1 MGHGGSGTGMG
12 CGVRGLR
19 GQLGP
24 RGLRGP
30 RQAKLLA
37 AITAAT
43 VLSLGTV
50 AVAAPTAR
58 ARQGLTCAA
67 SASTVDF
74 AGRSWQ
80 VKRRGTPVG
89 PGPNRFSGANVC
101 TGPDGLHLRISQDRQ
116 GRWQSAEVYLPQ
128 SLGYGTYTWTLSSRV
143 DRLNA
148 QAVLGL
154 FTYASDT
161 QELDIEFA
169 RWGWGQDPTNAQYV
183 VQPWDRPGNL
193 RRFTLPPV
201 RSSTH
206 SFTWLPG
213 SVSYAS
219 TASNGSWSYAWE
231 HGSSDVPMPGPERVH
246 MNLWLYQGKP
256 LADGARMA
264 EVVISDFAFTPA
276 TGLG

>member
-1 MGHGGSGTGMG
+1 MLPAP
-12 CGVRGLR
+12 VKRVGLR
-19 GQLGP
+19 SGIV
-24 RGLRGP
+24 
-30 RQAKLLA
+30 LLCSA
-37 AITAAT
+37 A
-43 VLSLGTV
+43 VTV
-50 AVAAPTAR
+50 ASGPVVQSAPANPDP
-58 ARQGLTCAA
+58 GKLVCAA
-67 SASTVDF
+67 GKAMVDF

-148 QAVLGL
+148 QVVLGL

-169 RWGWGQDPTNAQYV
+169 RWGWAQDPTNAQYV

-193 RRFTLPPV
+193 QRFTLPPV

-206 SFTWLPG
+206 SLTWLPG

-246 MNLWLYQGKP
+246 LNLWLYQGKP

-264 EVVISDFAFTPA
+264 EVVISDFAFRPA
-276 TGLG
+276 TDLG